1 MTKFL
6 VINRLQLL
14 IVSTEDILIIKLIA
28 IQILNKFLSIA
39 LHFFKKKINK
49 IWDKWK
55 DKIKNKIK
63 TTKFIFVV
71 LITFS

>member
-49 IWDKWK
+49 ISDKWK
-55 DKIKNKIK
+55 DKNKNKIK

>member
-39 LHFFKKKINK
+39 LLFFKKKINK
-49 IWDKWK
+49 ISDKWK